1 MTDNNTFN
9 IPSKAKMKINSKVV
23 SRTSRRRSSHQRKST
38 RSSSNTV
45 RPQNF
50 NRMIA
55 NMFQQVQ
62 IKRPS
67 RNSPDYESSF
77 RSIQQFSQQISD
89 DAKQSI
95 TCVIFNA
102 EKSDGIL
109 SAYAA
114 WRYAKDHQK
123 SLRLFGGKPAS
134 GSQVDFRLKKMESDL
149 RGQVILVLDISYSD
163 ANIHYLEQIGKTVY
177 QIDDH
182 SAEERNIT
190 MDRRFIGTN
199 HAACAYTWKFYY
211 PDRPVPRFIQY
222 IDSDDHKLFLPT
234 TPHTS
239 LFAITMGIRYG
250 HLKTRNYAPIMEE
263 LHDLVEE
270 DKPEMFIVIGY
281 YYDQIRASLVKQ
293 IAINY
298 QVRSFQGHRVGILNF
313 GSPLL
318 SKPVGREII
327 EMAKQN
333 GDDIEFVVLWLYEY
347 TANGYRLDL
356 IADHSPRYKGPKL
369 NVMAREL
376 GKRGGHPRGGDGT
389 PNGWKGNFYWPK
401 DSRHDIWDLF
411 DK

>member
-1 MTDNNTFN
+1 M
-9 IPSKAKMKINSKVV
+9 I
-23 SRTSRRRSSHQRKST
+23 
-38 RSSSNTV
+38 SNL
-45 RPQNF
+45 
-50 NRMIA
+50 
-55 NMFQQVQ
+55 FQQVQ
-62 IKRPS
+62 LKRPS
-67 RNSPDYESSF
+67 KNGPDYESSF
-77 RSIQQFSQQISD
+77 SSIQQFSQRISNE
-89 DAKQSI
+89 AKQSI
-95 TCVIFNA
+95 NCIIFNA

-114 WRYAKDHQK
+114 WRYAKDHQQHHNI
-123 SLRLFGGKPAS
+123 RLLGGKPAS

-149 RGQVILVLDISYSD
+149 RGKVILVLDISYSD
-163 ANIHYLEQIGKTVY
+163 ANMRYLEQIGKTVY

-211 PDRPVPRFIQY
+211 PDQPVPRFIQY

-250 HLKTRNYAPIMEE
+250 HLKTRNYVPIMEE
-263 LHDLVEE
+263 LHDLVQE

-298 QVRSFQGHRVGILNF
+298 QVRSFQGYRVGILNF

-318 SKPVGREII
+318 SKPVGREIV

-333 GDDIEFVVLWLYEY
+333 GDDIDFVVLWLYEY

-401 DSRHDIWDLF
+401 NAQHDIWELF
-411 DK
+411 DTA